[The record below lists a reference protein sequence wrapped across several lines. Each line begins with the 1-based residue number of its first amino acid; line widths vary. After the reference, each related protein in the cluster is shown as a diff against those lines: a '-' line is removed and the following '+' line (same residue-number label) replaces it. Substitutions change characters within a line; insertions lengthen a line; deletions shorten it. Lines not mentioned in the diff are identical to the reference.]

1 MANQKLLE
9 VFLDTKRILCK
20 NDYYIH
26 IPKKIIHVTNTEN
39 MIPHLMGMQYV
50 SRPDMFTGDRGV
62 YMIKKGRLKYDSLE
76 KLVKKYY
83 RDENKQSSLLAMV
96 NGKIDNLH
104 RIKEMLSSY
113 SELYLYDVAA
123 NPELELKTDYLL
135 VNHLEEMVLQLGMVK
150 ADHKKIQ
157 EYHCNSFMVDYKKND
172 DYDLHYRNLT
182 QRYEISKIVRE
193 DKITKRAE
201 VIYQSRDAEERELA
215 GIEKMLASADTQTC
229 EKLVKA
235 VFRLNQ
241 KFGEYHTLDMLSD
254 TEQLM
259 QKCRDKRDEA
269 LVKDFINA
277 VLSMKAQSYQNYGA
291 VSPMKVPAG
300 AVEKTR

>member
-26 IPKKIIHVTNTEN
+26 IPKKIIHVTNSEN

-50 SRPDMFTGDRGV
+50 GRTDMFTGDRGV

-76 KLVKKYY
+76 KLVRKYY
-83 RDENKQSSLLAMV
+83 RGENKQASLLAMV

-104 RIKEMLSSY
+104 RIEDMLSTY
-113 SELYLYDVAA
+113 SDLYLYDVTA
-123 NPELELKTDYLL
+123 NPELELQTDYLL
-135 VNHLEEMVLQLGMVK
+135 VNHQEEMVLQLGLVK
-150 ADHKKIQ
+150 SNKKKVQ

-193 DKITKRAE
+193 GKITKRAE
-201 VIYQSRDAEERELA
+201 VIYQSRIAEERELA
-215 GIEKMLASADTQTC
+215 GIEKMLESA
-229 EKLVKA
+229 EISRSEMLVKA

-241 KFGEYHTLDMLSD
+241 RFGEYHTLDMLTD
-254 TEQLM
+254 EEQLLK
-259 QKCRDKRDEA
+259 KCRDKRDEI
-269 LVKDFINA
+269 LVKDFIS
-277 VLSMKAQSYQNYGA
+277 LWK
-291 VSPMKVPAG
+291 KL
-300 AVEKTR
+300 

>member
-9 VFLDTKRILCK
+9 VFLETKRILCK

-50 SRPDMFTGDRGV
+50 GRTNMFTGDKCA
-62 YMIKKGRLKYDSLE
+62 YMIKKGRIKYDSLE
-76 KLVKKYY
+76 KLVRKYY
-83 RDENKQSSLLAMV
+83 RGENKQASLIAMV
-96 NGKIDNLH
+96 NGKLDNLH
-104 RIKEMLSSY
+104 RIEDMLSTY

-150 ADHKKIQ
+150 SENKKMQ
-157 EYHCNSFMVDYKKND
+157 EYHCNPFMVDYKKND

-182 QRYEISKIVRE
+182 KSYEITKIVRE

-201 VIYQSRDAEERELA
+201 VIYQSKGAEERELA
-215 GIEKMLASADTQTC
+215 GIEKMLLSSEVQIS

-241 KFGEYHTLDMLSD
+241 KFGEYHTLDMLAD
-254 TEQLM
+254 EEKLM
-259 QKCRDKRDEA
+259 GKCRDKRDEA
-269 LVKDFINA
+269 LVKDYIN
-277 VLSMKAQSYQNYGA
+277 LWRKQLPQ
-291 VSPMKVPAG
+291 
-300 AVEKTR
+300 

>member
-26 IPKKIIHVTNTEN
+26 IPKKIIHVTNSEN

-50 SRPDMFTGDRGV
+50 GRPDMFTGDRGV
-62 YMIKKGRLKYDSLE
+62 YMIKKCRLKYDSLE
-76 KLVKKYY
+76 KLVRKYY
-83 RDENKQSSLLAMV
+83 RGENKQASLLAMV

-104 RIKEMLSSY
+104 RIEDMLSTY
-113 SELYLYDVAA
+113 SDLYLYDVAA

-135 VNHLEEMVLQLGMVK
+135 VNHQEETVLQLGLVK
-150 ADHKKIQ
+150 SNKKKVQ

-201 VIYQSRDAEERELA
+201 VIYQSRIAEERELA
-215 GIEKMLASADTQTC
+215 GIEKMLTSAEVSIS
-229 EKLVKA
+229 EKMVKA

-241 KFGEYHTLDMLSD
+241 RFGEYHTLDMLTD
-254 TEQLM
+254 EEQLLK
-259 QKCRDKRDEA
+259 KCRDKRDED
-269 LVKDFINA
+269 LVKDFIS
-277 VLSMKAQSYQNYGA
+277 LWKKS
-291 VSPMKVPAG
+291 
-300 AVEKTR
+300 

>member
-26 IPKKIIHVTNTEN
+26 IPKKIIHVTNSEN

-50 SRPDMFTGDRGV
+50 GRPDMFTGDRGV

-76 KLVKKYY
+76 KLVRKYY
-83 RDENKQSSLLAMV
+83 RGENKQASLLAMV

-104 RIKEMLSSY
+104 RIEDMLSTY
-113 SELYLYDVAA
+113 SDLYLYDVAA
-123 NPELELKTDYLL
+123 NPELELQTDYLL
-135 VNHLEEMVLQLGMVK
+135 VNHQEEMVLQLGLVK
-150 ADHKKIQ
+150 SNKKKVQ

-201 VIYQSRDAEERELA
+201 VIYQSRIAEERELA
-215 GIEKMLASADTQTC
+215 GIEKMLESA
-229 EKLVKA
+229 EISRSEMLVKA

-241 KFGEYHTLDMLSD
+241 RFGEYHTLDMLTD
-254 TEQLM
+254 EEQLLK
-259 QKCRDKRDEA
+259 KCRDKRDEI
-269 LVKDFINA
+269 LVKDFIS
-277 VLSMKAQSYQNYGA
+277 LWKKM
-291 VSPMKVPAG
+291 
-300 AVEKTR
+300 

>member
-26 IPKKIIHVTNTEN
+26 IPKKIIHVTNSEN

-50 SRPDMFTGDRGV
+50 GRPDMFTGDRGV

-76 KLVKKYY
+76 KLVRKYY
-83 RDENKQSSLLAMV
+83 RGENKQASLLAMV

-104 RIKEMLSSY
+104 RIEDMLSTY
-113 SELYLYDVAA
+113 SDLYLYDVAA

-135 VNHLEEMVLQLGMVK
+135 VNHQEETVLQLGLVK
-150 ADHKKIQ
+150 SNKKKVQ

-193 DKITKRAE
+193 DKVTKRVE
-201 VIYQSRDAEERELA
+201 VIYQSRIAEERELA
-215 GIEKMLASADTQTC
+215 GIEKMLTSAEVSIS
-229 EKLVKA
+229 EKMVKA

-241 KFGEYHTLDMLSD
+241 RFGEYHTLDMLTD
-254 TEQLM
+254 EEQLLK
-259 QKCRDKRDEA
+259 KCRDKRDEA
-269 LVKDFINA
+269 LVKDFIS
-277 VLSMKAQSYQNYGA
+277 LWKKS
-291 VSPMKVPAG
+291 
-300 AVEKTR
+300 